1 MPDSLRGSKPGW
13 GKRLLEAL
21 TRDQIETLLDV
32 LADTG
37 ALSRLPEELR
47 AVDSDLADT
56 VQRLVGKADISAMN
70 SPDEA
75 VSNRKSLETW
85 YELWGRWNSHVCE
98 GKASCRKARHRRP
111 EVRIQRQGNNY
122 RAVQ

>member
-1 MPDSLRGSKPGW
+1 MPDSLPRSKPGC
-13 GKRLLEAL
+13 GKKLLEAL
-21 TRDQIETLLDV
+21 TRDQTETLLDI

-37 ALSRLPEELR
+37 ALLRLPEELR

-75 VSNRKSLETW
+75 VSNRKSLET
-85 YELWGRWNSHVCE
+85 
-98 GKASCRKARHRRP
+98 
-111 EVRIQRQGNNY
+111 
-122 RAVQ
+122 

>member
-13 GKRLLEAL
+13 GKKLLEAL

-37 ALSRLPEELR
+37 VLLRLPEDLH

-56 VQRLVGKADISAMN
+56 VKRLVEKAEISAAN
-70 SPDEA
+70 DPDEA
-75 VSNRKSLETW
+75 VSKRKLLS
-85 YELWGRWNSHVCE
+85 RNSILRLTFVR
-98 GKASCRKARHRRP
+98 ARK
-111 EVRIQRQGNNY
+111 IW
-122 RAVQ
+122 

>member
-13 GKRLLEAL
+13 GKKLLQAL

-37 ALSRLPEELR
+37 ALLRLPEELH

-56 VQRLVGKADISAMN
+56 VQRLVGKAEITAAN
-70 SPDEA
+70 NPDEA
-75 VSNRKSLETW
+75 VSKRKLLETVVRLMGAL
-85 YELWGRWNSHVCE
+85 EQSRLRSRRRGGRICDQGRGLGTAVFRSD
-98 GKASCRKARHRRP
+98 GPCR
-111 EVRIQRQGNNY
+111 
-122 RAVQ
+122 